1 VGGDATD
8 RDPAQGRSGQ
18 PVATLK
24 RRADFV
30 RLQKGLR
37 RSTPVFGLQA
47 GPSPVG
53 VGRFGFTVTK
63 KTGSATER
71 NRIRR
76 RLKAAAQRATAGSLP
91 GFDVVIVAR
100 RACLHEP
107 FASLSRSLAVEIAA
121 AARRLPTHQKT

>member
-1 VGGDATD
+1 
-8 RDPAQGRSGQ
+8 
-18 PVATLK
+18 VATLK